1 MPDTPQHDA
10 SAAHARPSS
19 PALIAL
25 AWIIV
30 GVPLGWGVYKSALN
44 AVKLF
49 QSPPPAAT
57 AAPSPK

>member
-1 MPDTPQHDA
+1 MADVKT
-10 SAAHARPSS
+10 SS

-49 QSPPPAAT
+49 QPQPAAT
-57 AAPSPK
+57 APAVPK

>member
-1 MPDTPQHDA
+1 MAETKTT
-10 SAAHARPSS
+10 S

-49 QSPPPAAT
+49 QPQPVATAPAA
-57 AAPSPK
+57 PK